1 MTRSQTRLRAAGPSD
16 HTLVRLAAA
25 IALACVVMSLL
36 AMASAIALMPDWLQL
51 LGFNGAGNLVLG
63 FTYAV
68 VGWMIASRRPR
79 NPIGW
84 LFLVIAMSQ
93 AASAF
98 SYVWSYIGLVVAP
111 GQVPLADV
119 ASWTGVWLWAPG
131 FMLVFGTMLVFPDG
145 NLLSRRWRLVVWLL
159 VLNLGVAMLPAMVAS
174 WPYRGLSLL
183 YEPPPEAAADPA
195 IAVFMAASAISGL
208 LMLPIGVAALASVVL
223 RYRRA
228 PQLVRLQIRWFAA
241 AGAVEVIVLIAA
253 TFLQPPYPLSIVIA
267 LVILPLMPI
276 AIGIAVLRYRLYE
289 IDRIISRTIGWALV
303 TGILVAVFAGTV
315 IGLQAVL
322 APVTENNT
330 LAIAGSTLLA
340 AALFAPV
347 RSRVQRAVDRRFDR
361 SRYDGERLL
370 AMFSERLRDQ
380 VELATISDDL
390 LATVETAVRPTA
402 AGLRLRERHGGPA

>member
-1 MTRSQTRLRAAGPSD
+1 MTTARVLHRAARPSD
-16 HTLVRLAAA
+16 HPLVRLAAA

-36 AMASAIALMPDWLQL
+36 VVASAIALIPDSLRL
-51 LGFNGAGNLVLG
+51 LGFNGTGNLVLG

-68 VGWMIASRRPR
+68 AGWMIASRRPR

-98 SYVWSYIGLVVAP
+98 SFVWSYIGLVVAP

-119 ASWTGVWLWAPG
+119 ASWMGVWLWAPG

-195 IAVFMAASAISGL
+195 IAVFLAASAISGL

-241 AGAVEVIVLIAA
+241 AGAVEVLVLVAA

-267 LVILPLMPI
+267 VVILPLMPV

-303 TGILVAVFAGTV
+303 TGILVAVFAGAV
-315 IGLQAVL
+315 IGLQAAL

-347 RSRVQRAVDRRFDR
+347 RRRVQRAVDSRFDR
-361 SRYDGERLL
+361 SRHDGERLL